1 MSNNTLRENIS
12 FKGVRNTSYII
23 VKVCVQTM
31 INSEEELQILKNAS
45 LSG

>member
-1 MSNNTLRENIS
+1 MSNNTLENIS

-23 VKVCVQTM
+23 VNVCVQTM